1 MAHQLNEREESSM
14 KKNVFVLGC
23 NGKMGRIVRTLI
35 SESNDMA
42 ATTGFDQVQGGV
54 ITTYCPNDLSV
65 CANTIF
71 NGRDVIIDFSR
82 PEATMKIL
90 PYTVQYRIPMVIA
103 TTGFTD
109 DQEATIEGAA
119 RSIPIFK
126 SSNMALSTKRF
137 ISLVKYAAALFP
149 APYEISIHED
159 HHSEKADAPSGT
171 AKMLFDAINE
181 GRGGTLVY
189 RFDYNGKKAE
199 NEVWVSSGRVGS
211 FRGDHI
217 VTIAGKNDYVQ
228 LKHSISDRALFA
240 EGALDAARFIMQQT
254 EPRIYTMADM
264 FNE

>member
-1 MAHQLNEREESSM
+1 M
-14 KKNVFVLGC
+14 KKNVFLIGC
-23 NGKMGRIVRTLI
+23 NGKMGRIVRDLANKSGDLEVT
-35 SESNDMA
+35 S
-42 ATTGFDQVQGGV
+42 GYDQYDDGSFPAYEYDELVAHHKDAF
-54 ITTYCPNDLSV
+54 C
-65 CANTIF
+65 
-71 NGRDVIIDFSR
+71 GRAVGIDFSR

-90 PYTVQYRIPMVIA
+90 PYAVQYRIPMVIA
-103 TTGFTD
+103 TTGFTEG
-109 DQEATIEGAA
+109 QEVTIRGAA

-159 HHSEKADAPSGT
+159 HHSEKKDAPSGT
-171 AKMLFDAINE
+171 AKMLFDAVNE

-189 RFDYNGKKAE
+189 RFDYNGKKME

-217 VTIAGKNDYVQ
+217 VTIAGENDYVQ
-228 LKHSISDRALFA
+228 LKHSINDRALFA
-240 EGALDAARFIMQQT
+240 EGALDAARFIMQQA

>member
-1 MAHQLNEREESSM
+1 M
-14 KKNVFVLGC
+14 KKNAFVVGC

-35 SESNDMA
+35 AESSDMD
-42 ATTGFDQVQGGV
+42 TTAGFDQVQGGV
-54 ITTYCPNDLSV
+54 IGTYCANDLSS
-65 CANTIF
+65 CADAIF
-71 NGRDVIIDFSR
+71 NGRDVVIDFSR
-82 PEATMKIL
+82 PDATMKIL
-90 PYTVQYRIPMVIA
+90 PYAVQYRIPMVIA

-109 DQEATIEGAA
+109 DQEATIRGAA

-137 ISLVKYAAALFP
+137 ISLVKYAASLFP
-149 APYEISIHED
+149 APYEIAIHED
-159 HHSEKADAPSGT
+159 HHSEKKDAPSGT
-171 AKMLFDAINE
+171 AKMLFDTVNE
-181 GRGGTLVY
+181 GRSGTLIY
-189 RFDYNGKKAE
+189 RFDSNGKKAE

-217 VTIAGKNDYVQ
+217 VTIAGENDYVQ
-228 LKHSISDRALFA
+228 LKHSINDRALFA